1 MINSFEIGTLK
12 FILENFKKLSE
23 YRRLET
29 EILEKK
35 AYRCLVL
42 YEFVLLLYT
51 SDAQLEIATYSQ
63 TSK

>member
-12 FILENFKKLSE
+12 FILENFKNLSE

-51 SDAQLEIATYSQ
+51 SDAYVKESI
-63 TSK
+63 

>member
-12 FILENFKKLSE
+12 FILENFTNLSE

-42 YEFVLLLYT
+42 YEFVLLLYA